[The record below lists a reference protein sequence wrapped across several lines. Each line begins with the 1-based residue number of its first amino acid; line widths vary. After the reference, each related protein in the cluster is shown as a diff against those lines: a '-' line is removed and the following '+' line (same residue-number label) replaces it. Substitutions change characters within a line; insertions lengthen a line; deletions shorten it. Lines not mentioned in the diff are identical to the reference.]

1 MLTDEVDVAS
11 GIKVN
16 MTRLTPTLALVA
28 AVTAC
33 TAERPVTPQP
43 PVPDFTTVP
52 ATEDSQ
58 LPLLFV
64 VDGVKYQRDQLQLL
78 TNDRIYAVR
87 VIKGRAALQQYGQD
101 ASYGVVIITT
111 RQAAAPRA

>member
-16 MTRLTPTLALVA
+16 MTRVTAIALLLAA
-28 AVTAC
+28 GTAC
-33 TAERPVTPQP
+33 TAERALTPEP
-43 PVPDFTTVP
+43 PAPDFAMAP
-52 ATEDSQ
+52 ATAASQ
-58 LPLLFV
+58 VPLLFV

-78 TNDRIYAVR
+78 TDDRIYAVR

-101 ASYGVVIITT
+101 AAYGVVIITT
-111 RQAAAPRA
+111 RQAATPRS